1 MKHQS
6 LFIRAVVI
14 LMAGLFFTT
23 QAKAASKPNIIVIMA
38 DDLGYGDIG
47 CYGAKAKNLRTP
59 HIDRLAARGLRFT
72 SGYCSASTCTPTRF
86 SFLTGKYAFRQNNT
100 GIAPPNGPAII
111 QPGVVTLPSLLKR
124 AGYKT
129 AVRVNK

>member
-6 LFIRAVVI
+6 VFSLFTHVAVI
-14 LMAGLFFTT
+14 LTAGLFFTT

-47 CYGAKAKNLRTP
+47 CYGAKPKNLKTP
-59 HIDRLAARGLRFT
+59 HIDKLAANGLKFT

-86 SFLTGKYAFRQNNT
+86 
-100 GIAPPNGPAII
+100 
-111 QPGVVTLPSLLKR
+111 
-124 AGYKT
+124 
-129 AVRVNK
+129 